1 MQKSTVSIQKLY
13 IKKRPLEDYLVIFL
27 LFMPFL
33 IGLIIDTFSL
43 PTSLRFA
50 QDGVLLCLLGIMA
63 YRYDNRIRRELMP
76 ILIYFAVFTA
86 ILFFSYLVNF
96 QSLFYLLWG
105 FRNNFRFF
113 FAFLAFVRFVKFD
126 DIEMYLKIFDALFWI
141 NFFVCLVQFFVFGYK
156 QDFLGGLFG
165 TSVGCNIYMNVFL
178 CIITSKSLIWFIN
191 KKEKFIWV
199 ILKLAASFL
208 IGALAEL
215 KFFYIEFIVILCIVS
230 LITRFTWKKVLIIVA
245 GVVGVVA
252 GVAILI
258 QIFPEYVGQFTLELL
273 YESAVSDRGYTSSGD
288 INRLSAISTI
298 SKEIFNKGH
307 QFFVGMGLGNCDL
320 SSISVFNTPFYES
333 HQSLH
338 YNWFSHAF
346 MFLET
351 GYIGLIMFFGIFF
364 LFFFMARS
372 NYKKGYSHTLYSQL
386 AMTIALLCMMFAI
399 YNTSLRVD
407 SVYMI
412 SFVLALAFI
421 PKKKKD
427 DEEFSL
433 TDITVVNQ

>member
-1 MQKSTVSIQKLY
+1 MQKTTLSIQKLY
-13 IKKRPLEDYLVIFL
+13 IKKRPLEDYLIMFL

-43 PTSLRFA
+43 PTALRFA
-50 QDGVLLCLLGIMA
+50 QDGVLLVLLGIMA
-63 YRYDNRIRRELMP
+63 YRYDNRIRREIMP
-76 ILIYFAVFTA
+76 LLVYFAAFVA

-96 QSLFYLLWG
+96 QSLFYFLWG

-113 FAFLAFVRFVKFD
+113 FAFLVFVKFIKFED
-126 DIEMYLKIFDALFWI
+126 SELYLKIFDALFWI
-141 NFFVCLVQFFVFGYK
+141 NFVVCLIQFFVFGYK

-165 TSVGCNIYMNVFL
+165 TAVGCNIYMNVFL
-178 CIITSKSLIWFIN
+178 CIISAKSLIWFIN

-199 ILKLAASFL
+199 ILKLFAAFL

-215 KFFYIEFIVILCIVS
+215 KFFYIEFIVILCVVS
-230 LITRFTWKKVLIIVA
+230 LITRFTWKKVLIIAA
-245 GVVGVVA
+245 GVLGVVVGVT
-252 GVAILI
+252 ILI
-258 QIFPEYVGQFTLELL
+258 QIFPEYVGQFTIKLL
-273 YESAVSDRGYTSSGD
+273 YESAVSNKGYTSSGD

-298 SKEIFNKGH
+298 SKDIFDKGH
-307 QFFVGMGLGNCDL
+307 QFFVGLGLGNCDL
-320 SSISVFNTPFYES
+320 SSISIFNTPFYES
-333 HQSLH
+333 HQSMH

-351 GYIGLIMFFGIFF
+351 GYTGLILYFGIFVM
-364 LFFFMARS
+364 LFIMARN
-372 NYKKGYSHTLYSQL
+372 NYKRGYSYTMWSQL
-386 AMTIALLCMMFAI
+386 SMTLALLCMMFAI

-421 PKKKKD
+421 PKKEKVD
-427 DEEFSL
+427 RSL
-433 TDITVVNQ
+433 TDSASDPVSQ